1 MSKTML
7 PKEWINT
14 NLGAILL
21 SIIGGGDTKQK

>member
-21 SIIGGGDTKQK
+21 SIIGGDTKQK